1 MGVHGD
7 YARMGLVSR
16 LLSDLLELAALPADA
31 APGGGG
37 GGGGAAAAAPRPVV
51 TLGCFQVA
59 GADAGRDLLA
69 VPTARLAMAESEASD
84 ACAAGTTVLAP
95 SAPAQRE
102 PPPRHSMGRSRK
114 G

>member
-37 GGGGAAAAAPRPVV
+37 GAAAPRPVV

-69 VPTARLAMAESEASD
+69 VPPARLAMAESEASD

>member
-31 APGGGG
+31 AP
-37 GGGGAAAAAPRPVV
+37 RPVV

-69 VPTARLAMAESEASD
+69 VPPARLAMAESEASD

-95 SAPAQRE
+95 SAPALRE
-102 PPPRHSMGRSRK
+102 QAPPHAIGRSQE